1 MVPAQAYV
9 AKFLESFKEFPP
21 TWKLLDRS
29 GDGEY
34 AGRSQGRSELTPFGR
49 EFLQRTSDK
58 SQAYAR
64 FWHLADQLDGRC
76 DVR

>member
-9 AKFLESFKEFPP
+9 AKFLERSRSFHQAEP
-21 TWKLLDRS
+21 WKLLDRS
-29 GDGEY
+29 GDGEH

-58 SQAYAR
+58 KGPAFGTKR
-64 FWHLADQLDGRC
+64 TCKPR
-76 DVR
+76 